1 MIIDVFLY
9 FNEKNLFD
17 FRINC
22 LNHAINFFVIIKAI
36 IKHQKKPKDFNFEK
50 VLNTKLLSFKD
61 KIKYHKI
68 VIEESL

>member
-9 FNEKNLFD
+9 YNEKELFD

-22 LNHAINFFVIIKAI
+22 LNHAINFFVVIKAI
-36 IKHQKKPKDFNFEK
+36 IKLQKKTKDCNFEK